1 MYVTVSKAT
10 LSDEALRLCRR
21 QTRRTIVFSDGDI
34 LLKFI
39 DVPVPVFISQESP
52 VCADAACEMET
63 ADVGTVWC
71 L

>member
-1 MYVTVSKAT
+1 MQTSDAAHKSCSVMVTY
-10 LSDEALRLCRR
+10 CRH
-21 QTRRTIVFSDGDI
+21 V
-34 LLKFI
+34 LKCI

-63 ADVGTVWC
+63 ADVGTVGC

>member
-1 MYVTVSKAT
+1 M
-10 LSDEALRLCRR
+10 
-21 QTRRTIVFSDGDI
+21 
-34 LLKFI
+34 LKCI

-71 L
+71 LYSKSALERAAKSKRQDVVFC